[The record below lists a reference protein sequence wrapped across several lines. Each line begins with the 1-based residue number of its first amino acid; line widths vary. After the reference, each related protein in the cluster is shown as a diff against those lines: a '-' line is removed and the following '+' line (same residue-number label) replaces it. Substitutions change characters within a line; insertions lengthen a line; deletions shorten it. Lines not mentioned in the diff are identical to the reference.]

1 MRDTLGLKTAW
12 GGPARKHTLG
22 KTRGPSCAQTA
33 GGEDELWQGRL
44 AFLQT
49 THVWAPPPPRHV
61 RQPRLLSVPRCPYV
75 LSLI

>member
-49 THVWAPPPPRHV
+49 THVWAPPPPDT
-61 RQPRLLSVPRCPYV
+61 CA
-75 LSLI
+75 SLVSSPSRGALTF